1 MQIDFGLA
9 ALYQIRGRVG
19 RSSRLAYAYI
29 TYDKDKQ
36 VSEVASKR
44 LKAIKD
50 FTEFG
55 SGYKIAMRDLEIRG
69 AGNLLG
75 KAQSGHMASIGY
87 ELYLSMLERALKEA
101 SGTNINEA
109 EAIAR
114 EVKLNIG
121 ISAYIPDSYIK
132 DSSIKVAMY
141 HKISEAHTNEEVLE
155 VVDELLDRFGN
166 LPKSVDNLIK
176 VVEIRNMC
184 RSLNITKVSTDS
196 INVVFE
202 SKDYDNKLK
211 YNITGKDRLIFI
223 QMILKDLIKKQNI
236 VTKDKLK

>member
-1 MQIDFGLA
+1 MLIDFGLA

-29 TYDKDKQ
+29 TYDKNKQ
-36 VSEVASKR
+36 LSEIASKR

-75 KAQSGHMASIGY
+75 KAQSGHMAQVGY

-101 SGTNINEA
+101 SGSSINEA
-109 EAIAR
+109 DAIAR

-121 ISAYIPDSYIK
+121 VSAYIPDSYIK
-132 DSSIKVAMY
+132 DSSVKVAMY
-141 HKISEAHTNEEVLE
+141 HKISEAHTNTEVLE
-155 VVDELLDRFGN
+155 VVDELLDRFGD
-166 LPKSVDNLIK
+166 LPKAVDNLIK

-184 RSLNITKVSTDS
+184 RALNITKV
-196 INVVFE
+196 NVDGLSVTFE
-202 SKDYDNKLK
+202 SKEYSNKLR
-211 YNITGKDRLIFI
+211 YDITGRDKLIAI
-223 QMILKDLIKKQNI
+223 QMILKDLIHKQ
-236 VTKDKLK
+236 K